1 MYIFSIYLC
10 FHRAHGAAYV
20 IKKARSQLSSEEGAP
35 GSATSAATSGSGVSS
50 ESGSRG
56 SSRGPFSHHRRR
68 SRWEF
73 HHIYLQIYAHAYA
86 RALSQLRPR
95 LLQPEVV
102 LLVRVVMWSSPGGSL
117 IPSQTTFRVKRSL
130 LLNAHARALCTAT
143 ATGGSGVSSGDHPG
157 GILAITFQGFR
168 HHTHTR
174 T

>member
-102 LLVRVVMWSSPGGSL
+102 LLVRVVMWSSRGGLSYHH
-117 IPSQTTFRVKRSL
+117 RRRSWWKE
-130 LLNAHARALCTAT
+130 AYFWT
-143 ATGGSGVSSGDHPG
+143 
-157 GILAITFQGFR
+157 
-168 HHTHTR
+168 HTHAHFALR
-174 T
+174 PLLAAVVLVVGIIQVAY